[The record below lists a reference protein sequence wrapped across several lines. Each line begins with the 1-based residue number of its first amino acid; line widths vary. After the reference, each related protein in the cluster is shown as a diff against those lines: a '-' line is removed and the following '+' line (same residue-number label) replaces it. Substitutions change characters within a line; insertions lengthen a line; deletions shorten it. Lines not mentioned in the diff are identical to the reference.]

1 MTKVQDSVRREIVV
15 NAPLEK
21 VWNALTKEEH
31 LNRWY
36 TKEANIDFRVGGR
49 GYMNHGWGA
58 TSEGVYTEINAMSR
72 FVLESNDGDFKT
84 ITELQEVENGI
95 KVSIE
100 YRASFMLEMDNAA
113 KENMLFG
120 TGQFLE
126 NLKSVYELGQDN
138 RNNLWKTWIGVSHT
152 TNLDGKGTRV
162 LQVKDG
168 SVAAKAGLNQGDII
182 LKIDQDPVL
191 GYESFEKL
199 INTKTIKEF
208 VTLNVMRGTEK
219 LDIECEVDT
228 YPVPY

>member
-100 YRASFMLEMDNAA
+100 YRASFMLEMDNVA

-168 SVAAKAGLNQGDII
+168 SVAAKSGLNQGDII

-219 LDIECEVDT
+219 LDIECQVDT